1 MSAAGIATLAF
12 GEKKTQDAMRGAN
25 HENFNVFFSGH
36 NMREPRRIIYIHTVA
51 KRSFG
56 PLTRTLFPWLKM
68 AGCENGE
75 RYTTSTAIADPVAQ
89 ASPDQERGGTRIDEH
104 DGWRAVIDLLNP
116 QNLTVNPYSGD
127 ANPDFYAN
135 RSGQNLIAEGFWPS
149 LHSIPPEAEIKAAEE
164 RRDKHYKYLT
174 KEATRLAAI
183 STKELNEF
191 LQSYPDVHIAMD
203 ALGLEANW
211 HTRSVVRASCPNCG
225 DVVNQ
230 GIAFHLSSAGIL
242 CVIDPARALKAGAIN
257 RDRYE
262 ELTEDVTKEEEPIK
276 RGPGDRK
283 SVV

>member
-1 MSAAGIATLAF
+1 MSAAGISTL
-12 GEKKTQDAMRGAN
+12 GWQDKKTQSAMRGAN
-25 HENFNVFFSGH
+25 VENFNVFFSGH

-56 PLTRTLFPWLKM
+56 PLTRTLFPWLKL

-75 RYTTSTAIADPVAQ
+75 RYTTCTVVADPVTQ
-89 ASPDQERGGTRIDEH
+89 ACPDQERGGTRIDEH

-116 QNLTVNPYSGD
+116 VNLTTNPYSGD
-127 ANPDFYAN
+127 MNPDFYAN

-149 LHSIPPEAEIKAAEE
+149 LHEVPPEEEIKAAEG
-164 RRDKHYKYLT
+164 RRDRHFQYLT
-174 KEATRLAAI
+174 REATRLASI

-225 DVVNQ
+225 DLINQ
-230 GIAFHLSSAGIL
+230 GIAFHQSTAGVL
-242 CVIDPARALKAGAIN
+242 CVIDPVRALKAGAIN
-257 RDRYE
+257 RERFA
-262 ELTEDVTKEEEPIK
+262 ELTEVEPVK
-276 RGPGDRK
+276 RGVGRPPK
-283 SVV
+283 VHE